1 MVKHV
6 NLPMSTT
13 IGSMI
18 AHNMHVAQKWRPPQ
32 VTTNTNM
39 SNVKLAMLR
48 HLLQHMNPYD
58 KNVKRRMRLAD
69 QDGYH

>member
-1 MVKHV
+1 MQLMVKHV

-58 KNVKRRMRLAD
+58 KKCNTKNEIS
-69 QDGYH
+69 